1 MLTYMG
7 VLKIY
12 QITVFSSGSVQL
24 CNNECPVRR
33 PNFSINLLIYNLLVF
48 FYQRGLLYIQ
58 YCMIIWLKSYYIK
71 SQGYSYSNLKMVYN
85 VQWGQAWNRCLASLV
100 YFLEPTFEKWA
111 RARNICTDFI
121 YPKLETFAQTLYI
134 QS

>member
-48 FYQRGLLYIQ
+48 LPKRLTVHTVLYDNLTK
-58 YCMIIWLKSYYIK
+58 IILHKVAGI
-71 SQGYSYSNLKMVYN
+71 
-85 VQWGQAWNRCLASLV
+85 
-100 YFLEPTFEKWA
+100 
-111 RARNICTDFI
+111 FI
-121 YPKLETFAQTLYI
+121 F
-134 QS
+134 